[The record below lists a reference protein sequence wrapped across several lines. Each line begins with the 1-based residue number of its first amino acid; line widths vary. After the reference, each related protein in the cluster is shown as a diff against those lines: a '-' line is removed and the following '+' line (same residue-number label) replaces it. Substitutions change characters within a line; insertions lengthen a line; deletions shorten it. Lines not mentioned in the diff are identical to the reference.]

1 MGMSELD
8 FSELPPAMPAATLVL
23 FRDRAEGPPDILM
36 VERSKGMKFAG
47 GAVVFPGGRVDDDD
61 HVLAARHPH
70 VEAECAA
77 SRVAAIRE
85 TIEESGIPIG
95 VVGTTN
101 HDWLEAA
108 RAALHDNQPFSGL
121 LDAAGLSLDL
131 DALIP
136 FARWRPK
143 HREARV
149 FDTRFYV
156 ARAPDDLPLE
166 VVDATENVRTFW
178 ESAQGVIDL
187 SKEGKV
193 KVIFPTMRN
202 LERLAQLTSYAD
214 AATHC
219 AQFPTDMISPFHEIR
234 DGVGHLCIPDGFGY
248 PVTSEPLEMAVTAF
262 YPKDK

>member
-1 MGMSELD
+1 
-8 FSELPPAMPAATLVL
+8 
-23 FRDRAEGPPDILM
+23 M

-61 HVLAARHPH
+61 HVIAGRYPGMD
-70 VEAECAA
+70 AECAA

-95 VVGTTN
+95 IVGAAS
-101 HDWLEAA
+101 HDWLEGV
-108 RAALHDNQPFSGL
+108 RAALHDQQPFSRL
-121 LDAAGLSLDL
+121 LDAAGFSLDL

-149 FDTRFYV
+149 FDTRFYI

-166 VVDATENVRTFW
+166 VVDDTENVRTFW

-187 SKEGKV
+187 AAQGRV

-202 LERLAQLTSYAD
+202 LERLALLGNYNEAV
-214 AATHC
+214 AHC
-219 AQFPTDMISPFHEIR
+219 ARFSSDMISPFHEVR

-248 PVTSEPLEMAVTAF
+248 PVTSEPLEQAITAF
-262 YPKDK
+262 YPKAKD